1 MVQANLLKVRLQ
13 RLPLKDKGTQM
24 RNYTIVSAIAVA
36 LALSACSKSND
47 DKAVSGTSPN
57 STLQSGKY
65 QGKPDTHPWD
75 NDPVKFAAGKQEKGN
90 KAAWEQQLK
99 VRNQG
104 QNDYS
109 RAE

>member
-1 MVQANLLKVRLQ
+1 M
-13 RLPLKDKGTQM
+13 M
-24 RNYTIVSAIAVA
+24 RNYTLLSTIAIAI
-36 LALSACSKSND
+36 LLSACSKASD
-47 DKAVSGTSPN
+47 EKSSSGIADN
-57 STLQSGKY
+57 STLSGGKY

-75 NDPVKFAAGKQEKGN
+75 NDPVKFAAVKQEKGN

-99 VRNQG
+99 VRNQA

>member
-1 MVQANLLKVRLQ
+1 
-13 RLPLKDKGTQM
+13 M
-24 RNYTIVSAIAVA
+24 RIDAFVATLAAAIV
-36 LALSACSKSND
+36 LTACSKTAD
-47 DKAVSGTSPN
+47 EKVVSGTSAN
-57 STLQSGKY
+57 SALQGGKY

-75 NDPVKFAAGKQEKGN
+75 NDPVKFAAGKLEKGN

>member
-1 MVQANLLKVRLQ
+1 MRMMKMMLLSV
-13 RLPLKDKGTQM
+13 G
-24 RNYTIVSAIAVA
+24 A
-36 LALSACSKSND
+36 LALVACSKTVDQKS
-47 DKAVSGTSPN
+47 VSGTSPN
-57 STLQSGKY
+57 STLQGGKY

-75 NDPVKFAAGKQEKGN
+75 NEAVKFAAVKLEKGN

-99 VRNQG
+99 VRSQG